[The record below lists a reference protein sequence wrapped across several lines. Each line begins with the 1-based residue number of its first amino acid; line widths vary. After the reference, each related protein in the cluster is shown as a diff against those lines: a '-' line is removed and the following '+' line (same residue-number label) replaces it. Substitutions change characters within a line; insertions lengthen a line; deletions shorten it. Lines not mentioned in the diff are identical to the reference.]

1 MQLRV
6 YRSQRPLKCGLALSN
21 GNIGLG
27 AIEIEVDDKGLVG
40 HVTDSTDDLAQ
51 FVRARVGATKTT
63 KGASVGNRYGKRG
76 SGCTCHGRLNN
87 WMLDPE
93 QIDEGL
99 LWPRHGFDPSMP
111 QAAQGKSASFP
122 TTSARAIMRWA
133 SRAWFRGRVL

>member
-6 YRSQRPLKCGLALSN
+6 YRSQRPLECGLALSN
-21 GNIGLG
+21 GNIGFG

-63 KGASVGNRYGKRG
+63 KGAGVGNRCGKPG

-87 WMLDPE
+87 WMLDLE
-93 QIDEGL
+93 QIDERL
-99 LWPRHGFDPSMP
+99 PWPRHGF
-111 QAAQGKSASFP
+111 ANASGLP
-122 TTSARAIMRWA
+122 RQKRELSDNLCARHHAMGLAGLI
-133 SRAWFRGRVL
+133 

>member
-6 YRSQRPLKCGLALSN
+6 YWSQRRLKCGLVLSN
-21 GNIGLG
+21 GNIGFG

-40 HVTDSTDDLAQ
+40 HLTDGTDDLAQ
-51 FVRARVGATKTT
+51 FVWARVGATETT
-63 KGASVGNRYGKRG
+63 EGAGVGDRCGKRG

-93 QIDEGL
+93 QIDERL
-99 LWPRHGFDPSMP
+99 PWPRHGFDPSMP

-122 TTSARAIMRWA
+122 TTSARAIIRWA
-133 SRAWFRGRVL
+133 SRA

>member
-6 YRSQRPLKCGLALSN
+6 YRSQRRLECGLVPSN
-21 GNIGLG
+21 RNIGFG

-51 FVRARVGATKTT
+51 FVRARVRATKTT
-63 KGASVGNRYGKRG
+63 KGAGVGNRCGKRG

-93 QIDEGL
+93 RSMSACLG
-99 LWPRHGFDPSMP
+99 HGMALILQCLRPP
-111 QAAQGKSASFP
+111 KAK
-122 TTSARAIMRWA
+122 ARA
-133 SRAWFRGRVL
+133 FRQ